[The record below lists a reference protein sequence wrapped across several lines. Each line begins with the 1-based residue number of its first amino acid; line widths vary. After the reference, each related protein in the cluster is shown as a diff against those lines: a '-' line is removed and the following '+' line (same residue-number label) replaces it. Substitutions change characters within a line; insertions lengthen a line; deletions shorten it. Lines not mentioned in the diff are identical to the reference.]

1 MRLPKPLPLPIVW
14 LLTTPGSASTSPDPF
29 GVSALQTIAAAW
41 MVVVITEAHQELL
54 VQLRLEHM
62 ASQRVGHRP
71 NRIEPR
77 AIKRRPKPH
86 DLLTEPRDQARAK
99 LLAAVAT

>member
-1 MRLPKPLPLPIVW
+1 MLQAAIAAE
-14 LLTTPGSASTSPDPF
+14 SSPRELSF
-29 GVSALQTIAAAW
+29 TVAMQTIAAAW
-41 MVVVITEAHQELL
+41 MVAAVTEEHRELL

-62 ASQRVGHRP
+62 ASHRVGHRP

-86 DLLTEPRDQARAK
+86 DLLAEPRKRARAK
-99 LLAAVAT
+99 LRTAAMT

>member
-1 MRLPKPLPLPIVW
+1 M
-14 LLTTPGSASTSPDPF
+14 
-29 GVSALQTIAAAW
+29 QTIAAAW
-41 MVVVITEAHQELL
+41 MVAVIAEEHLPLL
-54 VQLRLEHM
+54 IELRLTHL
-62 ASQRVGHRP
+62 ASHRVGHRP

-99 LLAAVAT
+99 LLAAHAHAT